1 MAFAILAPGQFVIS
15 AATLGMLTE
24 DDLWLAL
31 VLDVLIWSAIL
42 LAILLITK
50 RLRHDRPISNAG

>member
-1 MAFAILAPGQFVIS
+1 MS

-31 VLDVLIWSAIL
+31 VLDALIWAAVL
-42 LAILLITK
+42 LAMLLIIK
-50 RLRHDRPISNAG
+50 RLRQGHPISNAG